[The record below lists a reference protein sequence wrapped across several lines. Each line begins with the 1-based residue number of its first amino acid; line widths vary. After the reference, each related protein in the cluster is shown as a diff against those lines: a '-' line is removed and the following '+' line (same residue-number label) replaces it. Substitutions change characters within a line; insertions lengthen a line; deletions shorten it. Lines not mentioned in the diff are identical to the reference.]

1 MAHLEDRDPAA
12 VLDERAPAP
21 TRTTAYG
28 PAPAQVY
35 DVRLP
40 RPATRPVRPL
50 TVVVV
55 HGGFWR
61 KEYDRG
67 HAGRQAQAFA
77 DAGYP
82 TAVVEYRRP
91 GMPGGDW
98 PGPADD
104 LAAAVAA
111 IRRDPDLLGAGPA
124 GPAEPAGRPRPLVL
138 VGHSAGG
145 QLVAWASAQPWAH
158 GLRGVVSLAGV
169 LDLAHGQETGVG
181 GGAVDAL
188 LGGSPAQAPRAYAAA
203 DPARLL
209 PGIPVLVLHARDD
222 DVVPFEL
229 SERYAAVHHG
239 PNVRLVEVPGGGHYG
254 LIDPENAAFARVL
267 AAVDLLAS

>member
-1 MAHLEDRDPAA
+1 MAYLADRDPTT
-12 VLDERAPAP
+12 VLDERAAAP

-28 PAPAQVY
+28 TDPAQVY

-40 RPATRPVRPL
+40 ARVTRAM

-61 KEYDRG
+61 AEYDRG
-67 HAGRQAQAFA
+67 HASRQSQAFA

-82 TAVVEYRRP
+82 TAVVEYRRT
-91 GMPGGDW
+91 GMPGGGW
-98 PGPADD
+98 PGTGQDV
-104 LAAAVAA
+104 AAAVTA
-111 IRRDPDLLGAGPA
+111 IRQDPDLAH
-124 GPAEPAGRPRPLVL
+124 PLVL

-145 QLVAWASAQPWAH
+145 QLVAWSAAQPWAH

-169 LDLAHGQETGVG
+169 LDLTHGQATGVG
-181 GGAVDAL
+181 DGAIDAF
-188 LGGSPAQAPRAYAAA
+188 LGGSPEQVPQAYAGA
-203 DPARLL
+203 DPARLV
-209 PGIPVLVLHARDD
+209 PGIPVLLVHARDD

-229 SERYAAVHHG
+229 SERYAAAHHG
-239 PNVRLVEVPGGGHYG
+239 PNLRLTAVGGGGHYG
-254 LIDPENAAFARVL
+254 LIDPENHAFTQVL

>member
-1 MAHLEDRDPAA
+1 MAHPQDRDPVA
-12 VLDERAPAP
+12 VLDERAPSPA
-21 TRTTAYG
+21 RTTSYG
-28 PAPAQVY
+28 ADPAQVY

-40 RPATRPVRPL
+40 TRPTRAA
-50 TVVVV
+50 TVAVV

-67 HAGRQAQAFA
+67 HASREAQAFA

-98 PGPADD
+98 PGPAAD
-104 LAAAVAA
+104 LEAAVAA
-111 IRRDPDLLGAGPA
+111 IRRDQDLAMAGDRGSA
-124 GPAEPAGRPRPLVL
+124 SGRARPLVL

-145 QLVAWASAQPWAH
+145 QLVAWAAAQPWAH

-169 LDLAHGQETGVG
+169 LDLARGQATGVG
-181 GGAVDAL
+181 GGAIEAL
-188 LGGSPAQAPRAYAAA
+188 LGGSPADVPDGYAAA

-209 PGIPVLVLHARDD
+209 PGIPVVVVHARDD
-222 DVVPFEL
+222 AEVPLEL
-229 SERYAAVHHG
+229 SERYAAAHHG
-239 PNVRLVEVPGGGHYG
+239 PNVRLVVVPSGGHYG
-254 LIDPENAAFARVL
+254 LIDPDNTAFAQVL
-267 AAVDLLAS
+267 AAVDLLSS

>member
-1 MAHLEDRDPAA
+1 MAHLEDRDPVA
-12 VLDERAPAP
+12 VLDERAAAP
-21 TRTTAYG
+21 TRTTSYG
-28 PAPAQVY
+28 PDAAQVY

-40 RPATRPVRPL
+40 VRATRDV

-77 DAGYP
+77 DAGFP
-82 TAVVEYRRP
+82 TAVVEYRRT

-104 LAAAVAA
+104 LETAVAA
-111 IRRDPDLLGAGPA
+111 IRRDPDLAAAGDGPGPA
-124 GPAEPAGRPRPLVL
+124 RPLVL

-169 LDLAHGQETGVG
+169 LDLAHGQATGVG
-181 GGAVDAL
+181 GGAIDAL
-188 LGGSPAQAPRAYAAA
+188 LGGSPAQAPSAYAAA

-229 SERYAAVHHG
+229 SERYAAAHHG
-239 PNVRLVEVPGGGHYG
+239 PNVRLVEVPAGGHYG